1 MHDTFTIGS
10 SLQLSLL
17 VKAFGVGDG
26 SIILPRRV
34 KAVYYNT
41 NLTVMI
47 PSGSVIRIK
56 RGGKYKRRER
66 KREGE
71 RKTMYSIM
79 NNGLL

>member
-1 MHDTFTIGS
+1 M
-10 SLQLSLL
+10 L

-71 RKTMYSIM
+71 RERDNVQYYK
-79 NNGLL
+79 

>member
-1 MHDTFTIGS
+1 M
-10 SLQLSLL
+10 
-17 VKAFGVGDG
+17 
-26 SIILPRRV
+26 
-34 KAVYYNT
+34 YYNT

-71 RKTMYSIM
+71 RKTMYSIT
-79 NNGLL
+79 NNDLL